1 LEILLKTRRGLL
13 LKQTLMGND
22 AIAWGLVHANVD
34 MVSGYPG
41 TPSSEI
47 LTMVQKIKGQ
57 LDLPIYAEWATNEKV
72 GFEVA
77 YAGAIAGKRTAATM
91 KQVGLNVASDAL
103 MSASYIGNL
112 GGMLL
117 IAADDP
123 GFHSSQTEQD
133 SRVFA
138 KFARIPVLDP
148 STPQDAYDMV
158 KTGVELSEKFQ
169 VPVMLRPVMRVS
181 HAREIIEMDAKTHFS
196 PNEGDF
202 RRDVARWAGVPRDG
216 RLRQGHEVLER
227 IMALKEYNW
236 DTFLAPRFKP
246 LKGGEVLILASGTGY
261 AFVKETLADLNLN
274 ADVVKIEMPYPLPEN
289 QIKEQ
294 FGRYDKVLVIEEPYP
309 LVEEQLADPKLYGK
323 NTGTMH
329 LIDEMKKEHILMA
342 FQRLDFYDGANI
354 YEAPKLDLGFDVPA
368 RPPALCPGCPH
379 RDIYYSIMKVFK
391 PKKSIYPSDIG
402 CYTLALSQGAID
414 SILCMGAS
422 VAMASGFALA
432 DPSKT
437 VVATIGDGTFFHS
450 GIPPLLNAIYQ
461 DHKFILIILDNST
474 IAMTGRQGT
483 PERFHQSIDIANIV
497 EGMGIKCHEHTYSY
511 EMQDNI
517 DFMKKIKADFDSPEH
532 KGPLVVRV
540 RQFCILDNERKDDWI
555 PNVFAE
561 VDPEK
566 CVACDSCTT
575 VYKCPPMAYNADGKI
590 EIDPFLC
597 AGCAACLDVVC
608 PTDAFQIDKLKTEGV
623 KS

>member
-1 LEILLKTRRGLL
+1 MK
-13 LKQTLMGND
+13 KTLMGND

-47 LTMVQKIKGQ
+47 LGMVQSIKHQ

-148 STPQDAYDMV
+148 ATPQDAYDMT
-158 KTGVELSEKFQ
+158 KYGVELSERFQ
-169 VPVMLRPVMRVS
+169 VPVMLRPVMRVD
-181 HAREIIEMDAKTHFS
+181 HAREIIEMDPETHFT
-196 PNEGDF
+196 PNEGKF
-202 RRDVARWAGVPRDG
+202 QRDVARWAGVPRAG
-216 RLRQGHEVLER
+216 RLRQGHEVLDR
-227 IMALKEYNW
+227 IETIKAYNW
-236 DTFLAPRFKP
+236 EHHLEPKFAP
-246 LKGGEVLILASGTGY
+246 LKGGKLLILAGGTGY
-261 AFVKETLADLNLN
+261 AFTKETLSDLGVE
-274 ADVVKIEMPYPLPEN
+274 ADVVKIEMPYPLPREE
-289 QIKEQ
+289 IVPYFEKYE
-294 FGRYDKVLVIEEPYP
+294 KVLVVEEPYP
-309 LVEEQLADPKLYGK
+309 LIEEDLAHPKVYGK
-323 NTGTMH
+323 KTGTMH
-329 LIDEMKKEHILMA
+329 LIDEMKKEHILIA
-342 FQRLDFYDGANI
+342 LQKLGLYDGPNI
-354 YEAPKLDLGFDVPA
+354 YEAPKIDLGFDVPD

-379 RDIYYSIMKVFK
+379 RDIYYAIMKVFK
-391 PKKSIYPSDIG
+391 KNKSIYPSYIG

-422 VAMASGFALA
+422 VAMASGFSIA

-450 GIPPLLNAIYQ
+450 GIPPLLNAVYQ
-461 DHKFILIILDNST
+461 DHRFILIILDNST
-474 IAMTGRQGT
+474 IAMTGRQTT
-483 PERFHQSIDIANIV
+483 PERFHQSIDIAKIV
-497 EGMGIKCHEHTYSY
+497 EGMGIKCYEHTYSH
-511 EMQDNI
+511 EMQENI
-517 DFMKKIKADFDSPEH
+517 DFMKEIKAEFEKPDH
-532 KGPLVVRV
+532 RGPLVVRV

-555 PNVFAE
+555 PNLFAE

-566 CVACDSCTT
+566 CVACDACTT
-575 VYKCPPMAYNADGKI
+575 VYKCPPMAYNAEGKI

-597 AGCAACLDVVC
+597 AGCGGCLDVVC
-608 PTDAFQIDKLKTEGV
+608 PTDAFQLDIT
-623 KS
+623 KSSGGLFEE

>member
-1 LEILLKTRRGLL
+1 M
-13 LKQTLMGND
+13 KQTLMGND

-47 LTMVQKIKGQ
+47 LATVQKIKHQ
-57 LDLPIYAEWATNEKV
+57 LDLPIYAEWGTNEKV

-117 IAADDP
+117 ISADDP

-148 STPQDAYDMV
+148 ATPQDAYDMT
-158 KTGVELSEKFQ
+158 KYGVELSEQFQ
-169 VPVMLRPVMRVS
+169 VPVMLRPVMRVD
-181 HAREIIEMDAKTHFS
+181 HAREIIEMDPETHFE
-196 PNEGDF
+196 PREGEF
-202 RRDVARWAGVPRDG
+202 VRDVARWAGVPRAG

-227 IMALKEYNW
+227 IETIKAYNW
-236 DTFLAPRFKP
+236 EHHLKP
-246 LKGGEVLILASGTGY
+246 KFDALKGGKLLILAGGTGY
-261 AFVKETLADLNLN
+261 AFTLETLADLGIE
-274 ADVVKIEMPYPLPEN
+274 ADVVKVEMPYPLPREE
-289 QIKEQ
+289 IVARFDAYEQ
-294 FGRYDKVLVIEEPYP
+294 VLAVEEPYP
-309 LVEEQLADPKLYGK
+309 LIEEDLAHPKLYGK
-323 NTGTMH
+323 KTGTMH
-329 LIDEMKKEHILMA
+329 LIDEMKKEHILVA
-342 FQRLDFYDGANI
+342 LQRLGVYSGKNI
-354 YEAPKLDLGFDVPA
+354 YEVPKLDLGFDVPE

-379 RDIYYSIMKVFK
+379 RDIYYAIMKVFK
-391 PKKSIYPSDIG
+391 KNKSIYPSDIG

-450 GIPPLLNAIYQ
+450 GIPPLLNAVYQ
-461 DHKFILIILDNST
+461 DHRFILIILDNST
-474 IAMTGRQGT
+474 IAMTGRQTT
-483 PERFHQSIDIANIV
+483 PERFHQNVDIAKIV
-497 EGMGIKCHEHTYSY
+497 EGMGITCYEHTYSH
-511 EMQDNI
+511 EMQENI
-517 DFMKKIKADFDSPEH
+517 DFMRHIKKTFESPEH
-532 KGPLVVRV
+532 RGPLVVRV

-555 PNVFAE
+555 PDLFAE

-566 CVACDSCTT
+566 CVACDACTT
-575 VYKCPPMAYNADGKI
+575 VYKCPPMAYNAEGKI

-597 AGCAACLDVVC
+597 AGCGACLDVVC
-608 PTDAFQIDKLKTEGV
+608 PTDAFQLDKLKSGGA
-623 KS
+623 S

>member
-1 LEILLKTRRGLL
+1 
-13 LKQTLMGND
+13 MGND
-22 AIAWGLVHANVD
+22 AIAWGIVHANVD
-34 MVSGYPG
+34 MISGYPG

-47 LTMVQKIKGQ
+47 LGMVQKIKHQ

-77 YAGAIAGKRTAATM
+77 YAGAIAGKRTVATM

-148 STPQDAYDMV
+148 ATPQDAYDMT
-158 KTGVELSEKFQ
+158 KYGVALSERFQ
-169 VPVMLRPVMRVS
+169 VPVMLRPVMRVD
-181 HAREIIEMDAKTHFS
+181 HAREIIEMDAETHFT
-196 PNEGDF
+196 PNAGEF
-202 RRDVARWAGVPRDG
+202 QRDIGRWAGVPRAG
-216 RLRQGHEVLER
+216 RLQQGHDVLDR
-227 IMALKEYNW
+227 IETIKAYNW
-236 DTFLAPRFKP
+236 EHHLQPKFDV
-246 LKGGEVLILASGTGY
+246 LKGGKLLILAGGTGY
-261 AFVKETLADLNLN
+261 AFTLETLADLGVE
-274 ADVVKIEMPYPLPEN
+274 ADVVKIEMPYPLPAEA
-289 QIKEQ
+289 IKDRFDAYE
-294 FGRYDKVLVIEEPYP
+294 KVLVVEEPYP
-309 LVEEQLADPKLYGK
+309 LIEEDLAHPKLYGK
-323 NTGTMH
+323 KTGTMH
-329 LIDEMKKEHILMA
+329 KIDEMKKEHILMA
-342 FQRLDFYDGANI
+342 LQKLGVYEGSNI
-354 YEAPKLDLGFDVPA
+354 YEVPKFDLGFDVPD

-379 RDIYYSIMKVFK
+379 RDIYYAIMKVFK
-391 PKKSIYPSDIG
+391 KKKSIYPSDIG

-422 VAMASGFALA
+422 VSMASGFSIA

-450 GIPPLLNAIYQ
+450 GIPPLLNAVYQ
-461 DHKFILIILDNST
+461 NHRFILIILDNST

-483 PERFHQSIDIANIV
+483 PERFHQNIDIAKIV
-497 EGMGIKCHEHTYSY
+497 EGMGIKCYEHTYSH
-511 EMQDNI
+511 EMQENI
-517 DFMKKIKADFDSPEH
+517 DFMKHIKSEFEKPEH
-532 KGPLVVRV
+532 QGPLVVRV

-555 PNVFAE
+555 PNLFAE

-575 VYKCPPMAYNADGKI
+575 VYKCPPMAYNAEGKI

-597 AGCAACLDVVC
+597 AGCGGCLDVVC
-608 PTDAFQIDKLKTEGV
+608 PTDAFQLDASKSKGGV
-623 KS
+623 S

>member
-1 LEILLKTRRGLL
+1 
-13 LKQTLMGND
+13 MGND
-22 AIAWGLVHANVD
+22 AIAWGIVHANVD
-34 MVSGYPG
+34 MISGYPG

-47 LTMVQKIKGQ
+47 LGMVQKIKHQ

-77 YAGAIAGKRTAATM
+77 YAGAIAGKRTVATM

-148 STPQDAYDMV
+148 ATPQDAYDMT
-158 KTGVELSEKFQ
+158 KYGVELSERFQ
-169 VPVMLRPVMRVS
+169 VPVMLRPVMRVD
-181 HAREIIEMDAKTHFS
+181 HAREIIEMDAETHFI
-196 PNEGDF
+196 PNAGEF
-202 RRDVARWAGVPRDG
+202 QRDIGRWAGVPRAG
-216 RLRQGHEVLER
+216 RLQQGYDVLDR
-227 IMALKEYNW
+227 IETIKAYNW
-236 DTFLAPRFKP
+236 EHHLQPKFDA
-246 LKGGEVLILASGTGY
+246 LKGGKLLILAGGTGY
-261 AFVKETLADLNLN
+261 AFTLETLADLGIE
-274 ADVVKIEMPYPLPEN
+274 ADVVKIEMPYPLPAEE
-289 QIKEQ
+289 IKARFDAYE
-294 FGRYDKVLVIEEPYP
+294 KVLVVEEPYP
-309 LVEEQLADPKLYGK
+309 LIEEDLAHPKLYGK
-323 NTGTMH
+323 KTGTMH
-329 LIDEMKKEHILMA
+329 KIDEMKKEHILMA
-342 FQRLDFYDGANI
+342 LQKLGVYEGTNI
-354 YEAPKLDLGFDVPA
+354 YEVPKFDLGFDVPD

-379 RDIYYSIMKVFK
+379 RDIYYAIMKVFK
-391 PKKSIYPSDIG
+391 KKKSIYPSDIG

-422 VAMASGFALA
+422 VSMASGFSIA

-450 GIPPLLNAIYQ
+450 GIPPLLNAVYQ
-461 DHKFILIILDNST
+461 NHRFILIILDNST

-483 PERFHQSIDIANIV
+483 PERFHQNIDIAKIV
-497 EGMGIKCHEHTYSY
+497 EGMGIKCYEHTYSH
-511 EMQDNI
+511 EMQENI
-517 DFMKKIKADFDSPEH
+517 DFMKTIKSEFEKPDH
-532 KGPLVVRV
+532 QGPLVVRV

-555 PNVFAE
+555 PNLFAE
-561 VDPEK
+561 VDPDK

-575 VYKCPPMAYNADGKI
+575 VYKCPPMAYNAEGKI

-597 AGCAACLDVVC
+597 AGCGGCLDVVC
-608 PTDAFQIDKLKTEGV
+608 PTDAFQLDAI
-623 KS
+623 KSKGGAS

>member
-1 LEILLKTRRGLL
+1 MK
-13 LKQTLMGND
+13 KTLMGNE

-47 LTMVQKIKGQ
+47 LGSVQKIKSQ
-57 LDLPIYAEWATNEKV
+57 LNLPIYAEWGTNEKV

-138 KFARIPVLDP
+138 KFARIPVFDP
-148 STPQDAYDMV
+148 ATPQDAYDMV
-158 KTGVELSEKFQ
+158 KMGVELSEEFQ

-181 HAREIIEMDAKTHFS
+181 HAREIIEMDGETDFK
-196 PNEGDF
+196 PNQGEF
-202 RRDVARWAGVPRDG
+202 KRDVARWAGVPRDG
-216 RLRQGHEVLER
+216 RLRQGYEVLDRVER
-227 IMALKEYNW
+227 LKEYNW
-236 DTFLAPRFKP
+236 EKFIKP
-246 LKGGEVLILASGTGY
+246 EFDKTKGSKLLILASGTGY
-261 AFVKETLADLNLN
+261 AFAKETLKDLSIDADIIQL
-274 ADVVKIEMPYPLPEN
+274 KMPYPLPESK
-289 QIKEQ
+289 IRDQ
-294 FGRYDKVLVIEEPYP
+294 FEKYEKVLVVEEPYP
-309 LVEEQLADPKLYGK
+309 CVEEQLTHPKLYGK

-329 LIDEMKKEHILMA
+329 LIDEMKKEHILKA
-342 FQRLDFYDGANI
+342 LQDLGIYDGKNI
-354 YEAPKLDLGFDVPA
+354 YEVPKVDLGFEVPD

-379 RDIYYSIMKVFK
+379 RDIYYAIMKVFK
-391 PKKSIYPSDIG
+391 KKKSIYPSDIG

-422 VAMASGFALA
+422 VAMASGFSLA
-432 DPSKT
+432 DPDKT

-450 GIPPLLNAIYQ
+450 GIPPLLNAVYQ
-461 DHKFILIILDNST
+461 DHRFILIILDNST

-483 PERFHQSIDIANIV
+483 PERFHQAIDIGKIV
-497 EGMGIKCHEHTYSY
+497 DGMGIEHMEHTYSHH
-511 EMQDNI
+511 MQDNI
-517 DFMKKIKADFDSPEH
+517 DFMKKVKERFESPEH
-532 KGPLVVRV
+532 HGPLVVRV
-540 RQFCILDNERKDDWI
+540 RQFCILDNERKDDWVPDI
-555 PNVFAE
+555 FAQ
-561 VDPEK
+561 VDQDK
-566 CVACDSCTT
+566 CVACDQCTT
-575 VYKCPPMAYNADGKI
+575 VYKCPPMAYNVDGKI

-597 AGCAACLDVVC
+597 AGCGGCLDVVC
-608 PTDAFQIDKLKTEGV
+608 PTDAFIVDQNRSKEDK
-623 KS
+623 